1 MLDHAQRLAPLLE
14 TLELEISE
22 FQPGARRLYEKHGFS
37 LVETRVIPTK
47 PLFSFNVL
55 RLRKR
60 LAA

>member
-14 TLELEISE
+14 TLELEMSE

-37 LVETRVIPTK
+37 LVETRFIPTK
-47 PLFSFNVL
+47 SLFSFNVL